1 MSVDMTERM
10 SSGITSGEPPK
21 LVLPI
26 QGGSVNKKDSLLVSF
41 WKLIKFRPT
50 LNVFKPLDIGLIKS
64 KPCL

>member
-10 SSGITSGEPPK
+10 SSGITSGELPK

-50 LNVFKPLDIGLIKS
+50 LNVFKPLDIGLINS
-64 KPCL
+64 KLCL